1 MSKRALGWT
10 VMALLIGAALGGA
23 YLIVAHNNP
32 ALNASAGATPAG
44 VFH

>member
-1 MSKRALGWT
+1 MSTRALGWT
-10 VMALLIGAALGGA
+10 AIALLIVVALGGA

-32 ALNASAGATPAG
+32 ALNATAGAAPVG